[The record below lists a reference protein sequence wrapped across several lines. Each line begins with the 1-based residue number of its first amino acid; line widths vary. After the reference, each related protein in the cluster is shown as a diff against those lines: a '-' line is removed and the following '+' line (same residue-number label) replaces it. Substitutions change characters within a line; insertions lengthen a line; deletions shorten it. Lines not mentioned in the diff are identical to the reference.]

1 MTSNNHKKPKMS
13 SVTADDDDEKGFD
26 ALKQYLLAQT
36 VVPSTHPA
44 LAAALQGLDQAQR
57 RRARDAKLQAK
68 FSSSTS
74 TTSKATDVDQ
84 DVVVVASRRPPE
96 SKSPSSGDN
105 NHLDEDMEWQTVVP
119 QTSTTTEATK
129 ELSVNNTEA
138 ESMSSSYLGSVLA
151 QQSVEALAQ
160 HQIHVQSPLG
170 AMAAVLHA
178 ALVSKEVGF
187 SCTGIP
193 ESSSNNKNG
202 FAAPIRELPKSQF
215 LPLNWEGNNS
225 SGSNSSSIQLRYRK
239 PASGAVV
246 LTVQQQQQPTEQ
258 QQSPMEIVTVQLQ
271 KTPSPSSSNGQEEE
285 PEALSFAL
293 EEHMNLD
300 SFAAAKKQRERSS
313 TRNNNNSSIRIPPAL
328 HYKGLASLLTKFCQ
342 TFDLGAMPDDDDTH
356 QGILPYMDHTAI
368 AVRSMYENS
377 SSTAPRKSDFV
388 VPEPVRVPAG
398 TSSSNNN
405 DDEDDDIRK
414 PRFQVP
420 TTVDQAFPP
429 QQPRAGA
436 PGPSRGDFADDLVTG
451 GMMMRDPLR
460 IGGGRMGGNLLG
472 PNHPMFGQMG
482 GAYPQPPF
490 EGGGPGAMHPRFD
503 PPLPPGVV
511 DPNATRA
518 GRGNNSRGRRHPYDP
533 NPDHLPPPNSF
544 GGGNN
549 DSMFS

>member
-1 MTSNNHKKPKMS
+1 MTSSNHKKPKMS
-13 SVTADDDDEKGFD
+13 FTDDDDQAGFD

-44 LAAALQGLDQAQR
+44 LAAALQGLDQAQQ

-68 FSSSTS
+68 FSSSNK
-74 TTSKATDVDQ
+74 TTTATADVDQ

-105 NHLDEDMEWQTVVP
+105 KNNNDEDMEWQTVVP
-119 QTSTTTEATK
+119 QTSTTESEAAEATK
-129 ELSVNNTEA
+129 EALLERENNNST
-138 ESMSSSYLGSVLA
+138 SSYLGSVLA

-160 HQIHVQSPLG
+160 NQIHVQSPLG

-193 ESSSNNKNG
+193 ESSSNSNG

-215 LPLNWEGNNS
+215 LPLNWEDNTS
-225 SGSNSSSIQLRYRK
+225 SGNTSASSIRMIQLRYRK
-239 PASGAVV
+239 PASGALV
-246 LTVQQQQQPTEQ
+246 LTVQQQQQPNAEQ
-258 QQSPMEIVTVQLQ
+258 PSPMEIVTVHLK
-271 KTPSPSSSNGQEEE
+271 KTPSNHGQEEEE

-293 EEHMNLD
+293 QEHMNLD

-313 TRNNNNSSIRIPPAL
+313 RTSSSIRIPPAL

-342 TFDLGAMPDDDDTH
+342 TFDLGAMPDDTH
-356 QGILPYMDHTAI
+356 QGRLPYMDHTAI
-368 AVRSMYENS
+368 AVSSRYNNS
-377 SSTAPRKSDFV
+377 SSTSTAPRKSDLV
-388 VPEPVRVPAG
+388 VPEPVRVPG
-398 TSSSNNN
+398 TFGNG
-405 DDEDDDIRK
+405 DEDDIRK
-414 PRFQVP
+414 PSFQVP
-420 TTVDQAFPP
+420 TTVDQAFPQP
-429 QQPRAGA
+429 PRAPYDG
-436 PGPSRGDFADDLVTG
+436 SKSNHRGDFADDLVTG
-451 GMMMRDPLR
+451 GIRDPLR
-460 IGGGRMGGNLLG
+460 IGGGTGHMGGNLLG
-472 PNHPMFGQMG
+472 PNHPMFGMG
-482 GAYPQPPF
+482 DGAPQPPPF

-511 DPNATRA
+511 DPTATR
-518 GRGNNSRGRRHPYDP
+518 GRGNHSRGRRHPYDP